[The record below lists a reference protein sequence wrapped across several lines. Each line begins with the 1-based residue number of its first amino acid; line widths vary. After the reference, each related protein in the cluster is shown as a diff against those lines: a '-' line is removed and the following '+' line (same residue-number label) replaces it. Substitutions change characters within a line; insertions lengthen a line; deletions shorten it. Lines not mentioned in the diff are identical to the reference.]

1 MERIYETAA
10 TAEVIEK
17 LIGFSSDW
25 EEENS
30 TYGYRTNTADDIEG
44 RRIFLADEDG
54 RTVGYLFG
62 KTERSENMRSVTPEG
77 TPYFEVEE
85 LYVIPEMRSRGI
97 GRRLFAFAEQAV
109 SDEAEYTVLSM
120 AARNWIPLL
129 KFYTEAAG
137 MEFWSARLFRK
148 TPAKGAENMEHS
160 CGAVVYTMRNGVP
173 LYVVVQQKA
182 GNYSFPKGHTEEGE
196 TEIETARRE
205 IFEETGLEPEFI
217 GGFRETE
224 EYEVAGSPGTRKTV
238 TYFLAE
244 FEDGQLI
251 PKPVEIRQVRLLPY
265 EEAIRV
271 FDREETRRILTEVN
285 DMLTARDAGTG
296 EDEE

>member
-10 TAEVIEK
+10 SAVVIEE

-25 EEENS
+25 EKENC
-30 TYGYRTNTADDIEG
+30 TYGYRTNTREDIEG
-44 RRIFLADEDG
+44 RRIFLAEEDG

-62 KTERSENMRSVTPEG
+62 KTERSENMRSVMPEG

-85 LYVIPEMRSRGI
+85 LYVIPEMRSKGI
-97 GRRLFAFAEQAV
+97 GGRLFAFAEQAV

-120 AARNWIPLL
+120 AARNWKPLL
-129 KFYTEAAG
+129 RFYTDELG

-148 TPAKGAENMEHS
+148 TPGKGPENMEHS
-160 CGAVVYTMRNGVP
+160 CGAVVYTVREGIP

-196 TEIETARRE
+196 TETETARRE
-205 IFEETGLEPEFI
+205 IFEETGLEPVFI
-217 GGFRETE
+217 EGFRETE
-224 EYEVAGSPGTRKTV
+224 EYDVAGSPGTRKQV
-238 TYFLAE
+238 TYLLAE
-244 FEDGQLI
+244 FMEGRFV

-265 EEAIRV
+265 EEAVEV
-271 FDREETRRILTEVN
+271 FDRKATKEIL
-285 DMLTARDAGTG
+285 ARADAFIRKMRQ
-296 EDEE
+296 